1 MSVDMFFGHPRAP
14 PSSMPAPVSK
24 AASLGFAAMLN
35 AVLDAYK
42 QEMPAVLQRSQAQED
57 GRSLQEERDESMLPD
72 MTM

>member
-14 PSSMPAPVSK
+14 PSMPAPVLK
-24 AASLGFAAMLN
+24 AASLGFAAMFN

-42 QEMPAVLQRSQAQED
+42 QEMAAVLQRSQAQED